1 MQLSIITLGS
11 QTNAIKAQRLLREH
25 RIRSELIKSDSSRTG
40 RGCVYS
46 LRVFARDLPAA
57 VLLLDEHNVP
67 YETGSGARF

>member
-25 RIRSELIKSDSSRTG
+25 RFRSELIKSDSSRTG

-46 LRVFARDLPAA
+46 LRVFVRDLPAA
-57 VLLLDEHNVP
+57 VLLLDEHNIP
-67 YETGSGARF
+67 YEAGSGARF